1 MRPTKSKFSE
11 VEPLPCNEMEFG
23 SGNLHTESLIGWQGA
38 SQVVQWKR
46 ICLPMQEMSETWV
59 LIPESG
65 RSPEKEMATHSSIL
79 AWEIPWTEEP
89 GGLQFMGSQRV
100 RYDWVH
106 WVFVAVIGVV
116 SSWWDWWAYSPRKR
130 WELSPSLPC
139 EDTIWTWPSASQE
152 ECSHQNSAIQS
163 SWFGTSSLQN
173 CEEINFWCWGH
184 FFFFSNYAGGYW
196 WNLKEKQRELEYIS
210 SELWPKREQSSWQ
223 NIRKAAIKKQYVDRG
238 PPEKWSR
245 QQWFMEGL
253 CMVQQTLCPSLHVA
267 EQPVT
272 KHLFSWVEKKASG
285 SSLKQLNKA
294 ET

>member
-23 SGNLHTESLIGWQGA
+23 SGNLHTESLIRWQGA

-152 ECSHQNSAIQS
+152 ECSHKNSAIQS

-184 FFFFSNYAGGYW
+184 FFFFLIMLVVTDETWRKSRGS
-196 WNLKEKQRELEYIS
+196 WNISAQSCDQRESKAPGRTLEKLLLRNS
-210 SELWPKREQSSWQ
+210 MLTEGHLKSEADNSDLWKVCVWYNRLSVPPSTLQ
-223 NIRKAAIKKQYVDRG
+223 N
-238 PPEKWSR
+238 
-245 QQWFMEGL
+245 
-253 CMVQQTLCPSLHVA
+253 SL
-267 EQPVT
+267 
-272 KHLFSWVEKKASG
+272 
-285 SSLKQLNKA
+285 
-294 ET
+294 